1 MSEHDDDTKKSRA
14 QRTRR
19 PRKLLAATI
28 GLATLS
34 LVGCGGA
41 TSGNLIAP
49 PPEDAGTDAPS
60 ETDAGPEDR

>member
-1 MSEHDDDTKKSRA
+1 MSDSKTPKPSIAKR
-14 QRTRR
+14 
-19 PRKLLAATI
+19 RKLLVASL

-34 LVGCGGA
+34 LVGCGGV

-60 ETDAGPEDR
+60 PTDANETDAHSEK

>member
-1 MSEHDDDTKKSRA
+1 MSAEKAANAPNAKR
-14 QRTRR
+14 
-19 PRKLLAATI
+19 RKLLAATI

-60 ETDAGPEDR
+60 TNDANESDAHSEK